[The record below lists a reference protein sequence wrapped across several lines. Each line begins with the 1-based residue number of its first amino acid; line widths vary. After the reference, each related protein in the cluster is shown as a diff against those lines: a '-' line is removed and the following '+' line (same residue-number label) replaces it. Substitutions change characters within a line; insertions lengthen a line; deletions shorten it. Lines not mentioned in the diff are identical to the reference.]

1 MKLSEIKG
9 ERVFDVIAEVIDP
22 IVSIAQDKE
31 AAELF
36 APKQKPDDVTPW
48 DFFLQRVRKSLPSL
62 LRAHR
67 EVFVTI
73 MAAVND
79 VTPEEYTENMTLA
92 TLLSDVVE
100 LVTDNEFTA
109 FFG

>member
-36 APKQKPDDVTPW
+36 APKEKPEDMEPW
-48 DFFLQRVRKSLPSL
+48 DFFLTRIKKSLPKL
-62 LRAHR
+62 LRDHK
-67 EVFVTI
+67 EEFVTI

-79 VTPEEYTENMTLA
+79 TTPEKYKKNMTLA
-92 TLLSDVVE
+92 TLLNDVVE
-100 LVTDNEFTA
+100 LVTDREFVS

>member
-36 APKQKPDDVTPW
+36 APKQKPKDMEPW
-48 DFFLQRVRKSLPSL
+48 DFFLQRVRKSLPKL
-62 LRAHR
+62 LKDHR
-67 EVFVTI
+67 DDFVTI

-79 VTPEEYTENMTLA
+79 TTPKKYMDGMTLA
-92 TLLSDVVE
+92 TLLNDVVE
-100 LVTDNEFTA
+100 LITDREFVS

>member
-36 APKQKPDDVTPW
+36 APKEKPKDVEPW
-48 DFFLQRVRKSLPSL
+48 DFFLQRVRKSLPKL
-62 LRAHR
+62 LKDHKDD
-67 EVFVTI
+67 FVTI
-73 MAAVND
+73 MASVNNT
-79 VTPEEYTENMTLA
+79 TPKEYTKNMTLA

-100 LVTDNEFTA
+100 LVTDREFVS